1 MATPAA
7 SGDPRNAVPHLAV
20 KPQLPGIETNL
31 TIYTTKH
38 IYHLL
43 LRSRGRAMQEVEFY
57 YPDEL
62 IAAMKDADSAA
73 ANAKQEAIDPP
84 GDSNDIVKVAA
95 VDPAQIN
102 FAYTVAGPNVPWKP
116 VRAFDDGSHV
126 YVQMPAGMKSSEA
139 PALLINAGSGTRM
152 VNYRV
157 KGNYYVVDRLFS
169 VAILVAGVWP
179 RSGPRDYLLRGR
191 NEVTAMATADLIQ
204 EQEEQEQEH
213 LGGGRFNRLL
223 GVVFVLVAMAGG
235 VALWKARRA
244 ASRVRSGID
253 AAISGRVPLEPNTA
267 RRSPK
272 SLGVLPRRSRS
283 AFKARLRLCGRMAQA
298 GSTCAVGNRYYSKTG
313 SFGRFSSR
321 IVSSCATASCDAP
334 GGV

>member
-1 MATPAA
+1 VQGAIKERQQDGKWPVYRTAEYTLYPYNQEPEPTVDCAPLRTTDIQLQPGETITDVALGDTERWMATPAA

-20 KPQLPGIETNL
+20 KPQVPGIETNL

-43 LRSRGRAMQEVEFY
+43 LHSCGRAMQEVEFY

-73 ANAKQEAIDPP
+73 ANAKQEAVDPP
-84 GDSNDIVKVAA
+84 GESNDSVKVAA

-126 YVQMPAGMKSSEA
+126 FVQMPAGMKSSEA
-139 PALLINAGSGTRM
+139 PALLINAGSGTQM

-169 VAILVAGVWP
+169 DAILVAGVG
-179 RSGPRDYLLRGR
+179 RDQDRVTISYSGGTR
-191 NEVTAMATADLIQ
+191 
-204 EQEEQEQEH
+204 
-213 LGGGRFNRLL
+213 
-223 GVVFVLVAMAGG
+223 
-235 VALWKARRA
+235 
-244 ASRVRSGID
+244 
-253 AAISGRVPLEPNTA
+253 
-267 RRSPK
+267 
-272 SLGVLPRRSRS
+272 
-283 AFKARLRLCGRMAQA
+283 
-298 GSTCAVGNRYYSKTG
+298 
-313 SFGRFSSR
+313 
-321 IVSSCATASCDAP
+321 
-334 GGV
+334 